1 MKVQS
6 LVNTMGES
14 ELPSQVVTT
23 SFSLIIKE
31 TCSLALSFW
40 KVMHFLLPNSGC
52 LSWSS
57 AFSWS
62 NWESY
67 LFGINHL
74 VFQKELIIEDSIS
87 IPPYTHHL
95 LYQDQPLVRLVVVYF
110 TCLRSLL
117 FHIIVQ
123 YPLFIICHNLF

>member
-62 NWESY
+62 N
-67 LFGINHL
+67 
-74 VFQKELIIEDSIS
+74 
-87 IPPYTHHL
+87 
-95 LYQDQPLVRLVVVYF
+95 
-110 TCLRSLL
+110 
-117 FHIIVQ
+117 
-123 YPLFIICHNLF
+123 